1 MEEIWR
7 DIDGFEGKYRVSTE
21 GKVVSLNY
29 LNTGKPRILKPKVN
43 KQGYLEVTL
52 NKHDK
57 HHYRMV
63 NRLVFETFMGVKLGK
78 NDVLNPIDGDKTNSA
93 LSNLELITRGQRQ
106 EMTYDSG
113 KRNRDVLGREYM
125 VKYDFYGEML
135 TVKEMSRITGTKRDT
150 ICSRMT
156 ALGWSPAEAAE
167 VPVGVYNNKGE
178 QV

>member
-1 MEEIWR
+1 MEEIWK
-7 DIDGFEGKYRVSTE
+7 DIDGFEGKYLVSTE

-52 NKHDK
+52 NKNDK
-57 HHYRMV
+57 HYYRLV
-63 NRLVFETFMGVKLGK
+63 HRLVFEAFMGAKLGK
-78 NDVLNPIDGDKTNSA
+78 NDVLNPIDGDKQNVS
-93 LSNLELITRGQRQ
+93 LHNWQLITRGKRQ
-106 EMTYDSG
+106 EMTYDLG
-113 KRNRDVLGREYM
+113 KRNIDALGREYM

-150 ICSRMT
+150 ISSRMT

-167 VPVGVYNNKGE
+167 VPVGVYNKGE
-178 QV
+178 

>member
-1 MEEIWR
+1 MNGRYE
-7 DIDGFEGKYRVSTE
+7 VSNK
-21 GKVVSLNY
+21 GQVMSLNY
-29 LNTGKPRILKPKVN
+29 LNTGKPKLLKPKVN

-57 HHYRMV
+57 HHYRLV
-63 NRLVFETFMGVKLGK
+63 HRLVFEAFTGVKLGK
-78 NDVLNPIDGDKTNSA
+78 NDVLINKDGDKTNPA
-93 LSNLELITRGQRQ
+93 LDNLELITRGQRQ
-106 EMTYDSG
+106 EMTYDLG
-113 KRNRDVLGREYM
+113 KRNIDALGREYM

-167 VPVGVYNNKGE
+167 VPVGVYNKGE
-178 QV
+178 